1 MLRTEYSGPST
12 QPKAQYSICF
22 VLSIQYWILMTQCSA
37 FCNQYSVL
45 VINHQYSVLSTQC
58 LAFSTQYSVLNTQ
71 YSALNAQCCS
81 ALSNQFSGAQHPA
94 LNTLNFR
101 CSVLSTQCSRSSAQ
115 YPVLRPSYSVNTQYS
130 LRGQYPVLMTHCS
143 TSVASTHSSRTST
156 QC

>member
-45 VINHQYSVLSTQC
+45 VISHQYSALSAQLSVLSIQYSILNTQHSM
-58 LAFSTQYSVLNTQ
+58 LSAARHSVINSQVHSTQHSLHLIIEALCSILNVQDPVLNTQ
-71 YSALNAQCCS
+71 YS
-81 ALSNQFSGAQHPA
+81 GP
-94 LNTLNFR
+94 
-101 CSVLSTQCSRSSAQ
+101 STQ
-115 YPVLRPSYSVNTQYS
+115 VNTQYS

-143 TSVASTHSSRTST
+143 TSVASTHCSRTST